1 MTFEKRMQ
9 FFLEDIQTLLL
20 RCTKC
25 GATVAH
31 DLFKTPVP
39 KYNCP
44 TETCTQT
51 SVWDNEYHHLVQI
64 ITGLNTYLHSKDS
77 SPRAFDVAFELKDPP
92 EKRPIKTGTIP
103 LSGL

>member
-1 MTFEKRMQ
+1 MTFEKRMW
-9 FFLEDIQTLLL
+9 FLLEDIQTLLL

-31 DLFKTPVP
+31 DLFETPVP

-44 TETCTQT
+44 TETCTQP
-51 SVWDNEYHHLVQI
+51 SVWDNEHHHLVQI
-64 ITGLNTYLHSKDS
+64 INGLNAYLHSKDS

-92 EKRPIKTGTIP
+92 DARPGEVKVHKLTG
-103 LSGL
+103 L